1 MEGQSVS
8 LEYVREE
15 LSRARN
21 NPSSKNRF
29 SKKLWDDIFSLIK
42 IYSFNVVCK
51 ELNLCRYFL
60 AKKIKMTQTIRNE
73 GQLGENGN
81 AFKNSHISR
90 QAEITPTAVKKPVFR
105 EIPFEPLP
113 NHDHIVIELTQLDLK
128 ARIEGPSSCLESLIP
143 LFRGK

>member
-1 MEGQSVS
+1 MQGQSVS

-29 SKKLWDDIFSLIK
+29 SKKLWDDIFSLTK

-60 AKKIKMTQTIRNE
+60 AKKIKMTQTIRKE
-73 GQLGENGN
+73 KEWGDNGN
-81 AFKNSHISR
+81 AFKNFHIPR
-90 QAEITPTAVKKPVFR
+90 QAEIPPAASKKPIFR

-113 NHDHIVIELTQLDLK
+113 NHDNIVIELTKLDLK
-128 ARIEGPSSCLESLIP
+128 ARIDGGPLMM
-143 LFRGK
+143 K

>member
-15 LSRARN
+15 LSQARN

-51 ELNLCRYFL
+51 ELNLCKYFL
-60 AKKIKMTQTIRNE
+60 AKKIKMTQTIRKKT
-73 GQLGENGN
+73 QFGENEN
-81 AFKNSHISR
+81 AFKNSHSSH
-90 QAEITPTAVKKPVFR
+90 QKEITAAAKKPVFR
-105 EIPFEPLP
+105 EIPFEPLQ

-128 ARIEGPSSCLESLIP
+128 ARVEGPSSCLTSLIS